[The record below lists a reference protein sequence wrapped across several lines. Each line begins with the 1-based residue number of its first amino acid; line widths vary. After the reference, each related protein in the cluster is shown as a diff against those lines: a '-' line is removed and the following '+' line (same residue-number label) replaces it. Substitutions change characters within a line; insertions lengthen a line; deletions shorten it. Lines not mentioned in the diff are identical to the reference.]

1 MKIKNLQI
9 TVLSNYLLNPNMSI
23 RILLHMIGQFPVSP
37 DIFLVFSVATEEPG
51 QGRKETEGEKER
63 ESLNDSLLNSVSSI
77 PKTKST
83 IFFSAK

>member
-1 MKIKNLQI
+1 M
-9 TVLSNYLLNPNMSI
+9 
-23 RILLHMIGQFPVSP
+23 
-37 DIFLVFSVATEEPG
+37 FSVATEEPG